1 MSQYPLNEL
10 KRRLQDDETPLP
22 KRFKLARNVVQSQH
36 FPIAPKERVIADWLD
51 ELIKTNKLKS
61 KDLCE
66 VLNWLN
72 NVDDF
77 TCEFKSK
84 LIKVVSQ
91 YIHSNILENND
102 VENITAFMD
111 NTKMSSQL
119 SLHIEDFLLIAT
131 TLLQKLH
138 NEENYAMVDS
148 ILNNIVKYYK
158 ESKKKLQFII
168 KFLEG
173 ENLETIFCFLH
184 TKSHSS
190 TINLCENILF
200 PLSKKQI
207 FSSFLTNLIRK
218 ETIDDLIAE
227 KGDNIQ
233 IVLKIMSSFFT
244 FPKGRTD
251 KDPKFLS
258 DFIYVFTSCF
268 RSESQIC
275 FIFYVMATNAFNMS
289 QNYMLPAMRMPPI
302 QFDNDEKVKRGLFLK
317 MLEALHSQEISLS
330 VRFTDTLG
338 ERMTN
343 IDIKK
348 NFASFL
354 QAVMLGQIKL
364 EGKLDKVTLQILEV
378 ALKLDPSI
386 VEQKIELILPY
397 IMTSKK
403 KKSDI
408 LEQYISMMN
417 YFIETLFKLSRGADF
432 INKIIPHIKLSLEAN
447 NVEQFELKQKLK
459 EALKNG
465 DSCDKI
471 ESAIL
476 TGNDILP
483 PDCIELYGKLSS
495 ELMFR
500 QNKVLL
506 VSLQKDFEENCLMML
521 EEGFVSPSII
531 TLSEVLSAILSSFF
545 RHNKMADHTVPLP
558 IAEEFWSTF
567 QDFEKQCLNKFGEC
581 VLKLNYNP
589 PLVMAFLQLC
599 LNFSQLKLLNV
610 KYGNTKLNLTDN
622 ILIPFL
628 KTQKWLNFIPRIQ
641 ETDIILVWDHLQL
654 IQTMAMEILNTNAEE
669 ISETKTNILKN
680 ISNYPQIVTY
690 DNYFTNTLYRNLNKK
705 QNKILTKAIF
715 KSYSTNNNTEIFKTH
730 AVSNNRELLQ
740 SILLKVAKNIIDCIE
755 NIEVLSEALNKS
767 SFEVTS
773 FVKGINIMDLFQNGK
788 ILNEDELSNNIDI
801 LRLLQIRN
809 LKENYQLTAILVLL
823 LAKHYCQHKKIKRNI
838 DNLLQSIYEL
848 SPKYPDIYKIFPEN
862 VIFDFNNNIIL
873 DLLRLNIKT
882 TKNTLIV
889 KNIIEIAVKK
899 VKTDPDVI
907 KNIVEI
913 LLRNHKT
920 NEISNLV
927 NFDNPVFEVTCLAL
941 PVIAKEKKNIT
952 TSAYRSI
959 LADLQ
964 EKLNTAMLD
973 SFRNLN
979 FKDDENEM
987 SLNSMGAYS
996 LTLLKLCESINN
1008 DEKDLNCILN
1018 GLEYY
1023 VDKAINSLQEPSSIT
1038 EHVENSINLINITL
1052 RYLGR
1057 LTFMMHKTSNKSN
1070 LIADANKFFRRL
1082 WIAITCRLSMVFDKR
1097 QKRRISNSCVDE
1109 IAVMLKFLAEL
1120 SSVKCFCKHFVGDLS
1135 KLALLKNPLFILK
1148 NEEITN
1154 NQLTARKVSKYLWQ
1168 NCLKANII
1176 EAKCVAMTKIIYRS
1190 TKNIKHWIWQHYD
1203 NVQNGPNEAVVDDSI
1218 CELLRNDLDILCDVI
1233 LAAKKINLDYKFLD
1247 SIFELAHL
1255 YQYLLGSNTTNT
1267 KCVISWNSFVI
1278 LFEGCTILLNN
1289 LLLSREEMLEDRW
1302 PCYMQ
1307 CYKTL
1312 ILCLCER
1319 AKSEDDTD
1327 ISIELKLAEMAHS
1340 VEKLTQSICKRK
1352 THVSRISAYA
1362 VADICTWMESNFP
1375 PKVMRQ
1381 RLENTV
1387 AMLIQVSDSTY
1398 AMSFLKRALAG
1409 SASGVTVSDACKT
1422 TYEEIKKDKKHRY
1435 VVFYIRDEKQID
1447 VETVGGRN
1455 AEYEQFLED
1464 LQKGGTG
1471 ECRYGLFDFEYTHQ
1485 CQGTSEASKKQKLF
1499 LMSWCPDTAK
1509 VKKKMLYSSSFDA
1522 LKKSLV
1528 GVQKYIQATDLSE
1541 ASQEAVEEKLRAT
1554 DRQ

>member
-10 KRRLQDDETPLP
+10 KRRLQDDTPLP
-22 KRFKLARNVVQSQH
+22 KRLKLARNVVQTQY
-36 FPIAPKERVIADWLD
+36 FPTAPKERVIADWLD
-51 ELIKTNKLKS
+51 DLIKTNKLKS

-77 TCEFKSK
+77 TSEFKSK

-91 YIHSNILENND
+91 YLHRNVLENND
-102 VENITAFMD
+102 IENIIAFMD
-111 NTKMSSQL
+111 NSKMSPQL
-119 SLHIEDFLLIAT
+119 ILQIEDFLFIVT
-131 TLLQKLH
+131 TLLQNLH
-138 NEENYAMVDS
+138 NEENYTLVDK
-148 ILNNIVKYYK
+148 ILNNIVRYYK
-158 ESKKKLQFII
+158 DSKKKLQFII
-168 KFLEG
+168 GFLEG
-173 ENLETIFCFLH
+173 EHLETIFCFLH
-184 TKSHSS
+184 TKSHSAAIS
-190 TINLCENILF
+190 LCQNVLF

-244 FPKGRTD
+244 FPKGRTE

-268 RSESQIC
+268 RSESQLC
-275 FIFYVMATNAFNMS
+275 FTFYIMATNAFNMA
-289 QNYMLPAMRMPPI
+289 QNYMVPAMRMPPI
-302 QFDNDEKVKRGLFLK
+302 TFDNDDKVKRGLFLK

-338 ERMTN
+338 ERMTH

-348 NFASFL
+348 TFAAFV

-364 EGKLDKVTLQILEV
+364 QGKLDKVTLQILEV

-386 VEQKIELILPY
+386 VEQKTELILPY

-408 LEQYISMMN
+408 SEQYTSMMN
-417 YFIETLFKLSRGADF
+417 YFIETLFKLSRGAEF
-432 INKIIPHIKLSLEAN
+432 VNKIIPHIKLSLEAT

-459 EALKNG
+459 EALNNG
-465 DSCDKI
+465 DSSDKI
-471 ESAIL
+471 EAAIL

-483 PDCIELYGKLSS
+483 PDCVELYGKLSS

-558 IAEEFWSTF
+558 VAEEFWSTF
-567 QDFEKQCLNKFGEC
+567 QEFEKLCLNKFGEC

-599 LNFSQLKLLNV
+599 LNFSQLKLLNL
-610 KYGNTKLNLTDN
+610 KYGNTKLNLTGN
-622 ILIPFL
+622 ILIPFMN
-628 KTQKWLNFIPRIQ
+628 TQKWLDFIPRIQ
-641 ETDIILVWDHLQL
+641 EAENILVWDHLQL
-654 IQTMAMEILNTNAEE
+654 IQTMAMEILNTNSEQ

-680 ISNYPQIVTY
+680 ISSYPQVVTN
-690 DNYFTNTLYRNLNKK
+690 DNYFTNTLYRNLNKR
-705 QNKILTKAIF
+705 QTKILTKAIL
-715 KSYSTNNNTEIFKTH
+715 KNYSTNNNIGIFKTH

-740 SILLKVAKNIIDCIE
+740 SILLKVSKNITDCIG
-755 NIEVLSEALNKS
+755 NVEVLSEALNKTN
-767 SFEVTS
+767 FEVNS
-773 FVKGINIMDLFQNGK
+773 FVKWVNVRDLFKNGN
-788 ILNEDELSNNIDI
+788 IINEDEISNNIDI
-801 LRLLQIRN
+801 LRLLQIHN

-823 LAKHYCQHKKIKRNI
+823 LAKHYCQHKKLKRNI
-838 DNLLQSIYEL
+838 DSILHSIYEL
-848 SPKYPDIYKIFPEN
+848 SPKYPDVYKIFQPDA
-862 VIFDFNNNIIL
+862 IFDFNNNIIL
-873 DLLRLNIKT
+873 ELLRLNIKT
-882 TKNTLIV
+882 TKDTLIM
-889 KNIIEIAVKK
+889 KNVIEIAVKK

-920 NEISNLV
+920 SEINNLV
-927 NFDNPVFEVTCLAL
+927 NFDNPVFEIICLAL
-941 PVIAKEKKNIT
+941 PVIAREKKNIT

-979 FKDDENEM
+979 FNENVENEN
-987 SLNSMGAYS
+987 SHNSMLAYS
-996 LTLLKLCESINN
+996 LTLLKFCESSEIN
-1008 DEKDLNCILN
+1008 EKDVDCMLS

-1023 VDKAINSLQEPSSIT
+1023 IDIAINSLQEPSSIT
-1038 EHVENSINLINITL
+1038 EHIETSINLINITL
-1052 RYLGR
+1052 RYLKR
-1057 LTFMMHKTSNKSN
+1057 LTLLMKTSNKTN
-1070 LIADANKFFRRL
+1070 LLADTDKFYHRL
-1082 WIAITCRLSMVFDKR
+1082 WVAITCRLSMVFDKR
-1097 QKRRISNSCVDE
+1097 QKRRISNNCIDE

-1120 SSVKCFCKHFVGDLS
+1120 SSVECFCNHFVGDLS
-1135 KLALLKNPLFILK
+1135 KLALLKNPSFILK
-1148 NEEITN
+1148 NDEITN
-1154 NQLTARKVSKYLWQ
+1154 SQITARRVYKYLWQ

-1176 EAKCVAMTKIIYRS
+1176 EAKCVAMTKIIFRS

-1203 NVQNGPNEAVVDDSI
+1203 NIVQNGPHEVVVDDSI
-1218 CELLRNDLDILCDVI
+1218 CELLRNDLDTLCDVI
-1233 LAAKKINLDYKFLD
+1233 MAAKKINLDYKFLD

-1255 YQYLLGSNTTNT
+1255 YQYLLGSNTINT
-1267 KCVISWNSFVI
+1267 KCVISWNSFI
-1278 LFEGCTILLNN
+1278 TLFEGCTVLLNN

-1319 AKSEDDTD
+1319 AKTEDDTD

-1340 VEKLTQSICKRK
+1340 IEKLTQSICKRK

-1362 VADICTWMESNFP
+1362 VADICSWMESNFP

-1409 SASGVTVSDACKT
+1409 SVGQMTMTNIYTLYK
-1422 TYEEIKKDKKHRY
+1422 RY
-1435 VVFYIRDEKQID
+1435 HKY
-1447 VETVGGRN
+1447 VGN
-1455 AEYEQFLED
+1455 A
-1464 LQKGGTG
+1464 
-1471 ECRYGLFDFEYTHQ
+1471 
-1485 CQGTSEASKKQKLF
+1485 
-1499 LMSWCPDTAK
+1499 
-1509 VKKKMLYSSSFDA
+1509 
-1522 LKKSLV
+1522 
-1528 GVQKYIQATDLSE
+1528 
-1541 ASQEAVEEKLRAT
+1541 
-1554 DRQ
+1554 